1 MPKKLAILFAYFLI
15 YVVWGATY
23 YFIGVALHGFPT
35 FLLGALRFSTAGLIL
50 LVICAC
56 RGERVF
62 IPRLVGR
69 SAVSGIILLF
79 IDMAVV
85 MLAQRYVSS
94 SLVAVVASSTAIWI
108 MALDAPMWK
117 YTFRSKCTLAGILM
131 GFAGV
136 GLLYAEQ
143 LEMTVTV
150 HDHSEYGIL
159 LLVAGCISWALGT
172 LGALR
177 FSTAGLILLV
187 ICACRGE
194 RVFIPRLVGRSAVS
208 GIILLF
214 IDMAVVMLAQR
225 YVSSSL
231 VAVVASSTAIWIM
244 ALDAPMWKYTF
255 RSKCTLAGI
264 LMGFAGVGLLYAEQL
279 EMTVTVH
286 DHSEYGIL
294 LLVAGCI
301 SWALGTLYTKY
312 RSSDTEPA
320 NAFAGSAWQML
331 FAGMMFWIC
340 TLGNGEFSP
349 TGFSTVPLY
358 AWLSLAYLI
367 LFGSLMAYSA
377 YVWLLKIRPTTEVG
391 THAYV
396 NPVVAVVIG
405 GGLGG
410 EQITGIQ
417 LLGLVIILGSVMLVN
432 KKERI
437 NE

>member
-15 YVVWGATY
+15 YVVWGSTY

-108 MALDAPMWK
+108 M
-117 YTFRSKCTLAGILM
+117 T
-131 GFAGV
+131 
-136 GLLYAEQ
+136 
-143 LEMTVTV
+143 
-150 HDHSEYGIL
+150 
-159 LLVAGCISWALGT
+159 
-172 LGALR
+172 
-177 FSTAGLILLV
+177 
-187 ICACRGE
+187 
-194 RVFIPRLVGRSAVS
+194 
-208 GIILLF
+208 
-214 IDMAVVMLAQR
+214 
-225 YVSSSL
+225 
-231 VAVVASSTAIWIM
+231 
-244 ALDAPMWKYTF
+244 LDAPMWKYTF

-340 TLGNGEFSP
+340 NWG
-349 TGFSTVPLY
+349 TGSSLLRDSVRSLY
-358 AWLSLAYLI
+358 TPGCHWPI
-367 LFGSLMAYSA
+367 
-377 YVWLLKIRPTTEVG
+377 
-391 THAYV
+391 
-396 NPVVAVVIG
+396 
-405 GGLGG
+405 
-410 EQITGIQ
+410 
-417 LLGLVIILGSVMLVN
+417 
-432 KKERI
+432 
-437 NE
+437 